1 MPIVGRLDQFGSMIV
16 TSEFDEV
23 TGGNVRVTGF
33 GTYYATEF
41 NENVVDIVR
50 NGLVL
55 NLDAGNL
62 ASYPGIGN
70 TWTDVSGNGK
80 NGTLTLGPTYSSA
93 NGGSIVFDGV
103 DDYVDCGVV
112 NFTSGTSIT
121 VEVWVKPNSS
131 QNTYADILDY
141 NHGVGGLGFVIQ
153 QDGTLLNQYYFA
165 YYNGSSYDITPTIT
179 LNSNSF
185 NHLIFVKSG
194 TSTIGYLNSVNTIQY
209 TGSSNINCTGLSF
222 SLGRFIYDNTRKFK
236 GNISNIKIYNR
247 ALTATEVLQN
257 FNALATRYGLATT
270 NSTAPISANIFA
282 PYDPI
287 YDEFG
292 GVLFGPGQ
300 GTFMRQNTDK
310 TVIVYN
316 EIDEIGLSASYNIT
330 PQSLSINEGGV
341 VTFSIAANN
350 VPDGTQIY
358 YEIV

>member
-1 MPIVGRLDQFGSMIV
+1 MPIVGRLDQFGSIIV
-16 TSEFDEV
+16 SSEFDE
-23 TGGNVRVTGF
+23 TTANGPSITGF

-62 ASYPGIGN
+62 ASYPGSGT

-93 NGGSIVFDGV
+93 NSGSIVFDGV
-103 DDYVDCGVV
+103 DDYVNCGAV

-141 NHGVGGLGFVIQ
+141 DHAPSAGGFVIQ
-153 QDGTLLNQYYFA
+153 ENGASLNQYYFA
-165 YYNGSSYDITPTIT
+165 YYNGSSYDITSTIT

-185 NHLIFVKSG
+185 NHLVFVKSG

-209 TGSSNINCTGLSF
+209 TGSLIIKCTGLSF
-222 SLGRFIYDNTRKFK
+222 SLGRFIQGAGREFK
-236 GNISNIKIYNR
+236 GNISNTKIYNR

-257 FNALATRYGLATT
+257 YNALATRYGLATT

-282 PYDPI
+282 PYDPV
-287 YDEFG
+287 YDEFA

-310 TVIVYN
+310 SVIVYN
-316 EIDEIGLSASYNIT
+316 EINEVGLSSSYSIT
-330 PQSLSINEGGV
+330 PQSLSINEGDTV
-341 VTFSIAANN
+341 IFTINATN
-350 VPDGTQIY
+350 VPDGTEIF
-358 YEIV
+358 YEII